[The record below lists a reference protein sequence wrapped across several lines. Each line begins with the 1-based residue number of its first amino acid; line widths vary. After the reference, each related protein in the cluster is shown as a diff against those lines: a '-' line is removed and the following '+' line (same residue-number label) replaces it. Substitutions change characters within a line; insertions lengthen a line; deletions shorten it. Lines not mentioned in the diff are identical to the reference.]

1 MCRVVHMRH
10 VLHTVRVHV
19 ACRAMRVVLTHPA
32 VLGTVHDVLSRAVC
46 CRTPGGMLFSRITAT
61 DLAELPANPP
71 CNASKSPLAARYCLH
86 DTVRIVILIE
96 DTGNRG
102 TARDSYI
109 GLMGHRIIVS
119 ATLSL

>member
-1 MCRVVHMRH
+1 MFYILCVMSY
-10 VLHTVRVHV
+10 V

-71 CNASKSPLAARYCLH
+71 CNTSKSPLAARYCLQ
-86 DTVRIVILIE
+86 DTVLIVILIG
-96 DTGNRG
+96 TGNRG
-102 TARDSYI
+102 TARDSCI
-109 GLMGHRIIVS
+109 GLIGHRIIVS